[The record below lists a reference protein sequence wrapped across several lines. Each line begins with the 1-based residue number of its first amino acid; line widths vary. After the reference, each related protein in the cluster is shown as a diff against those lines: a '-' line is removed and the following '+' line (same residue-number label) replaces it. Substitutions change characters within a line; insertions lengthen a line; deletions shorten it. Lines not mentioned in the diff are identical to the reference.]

1 MDLETKYGKK
11 FRVYVD
17 DAYRA
22 EDTPNK
28 SSEKW
33 RYLEL
38 RGKYGYIYPYSSN
51 QLAVAITGPKIAA
64 KFVRRGGWKILQDGE
79 DATVFLIPDEDLSL
93 AFSTLKLFRKK
104 VLSDEDRAK
113 KAAVLAKAREAK
125 KAAGK

>member
-1 MDLETKYGKK
+1 MDLESKFGRKYKV
-11 FRVYVD
+11 FVD

-22 EDTPNK
+22 ETTQNK
-28 SSEKW
+28 SADKW

-38 RGKYGYIYPYSSN
+38 RGKYGYVYPFSSSHI
-51 QLAVAITGPKIAA
+51 AVAVTGPKIAT
-64 KFVRRGGWKILQDGE
+64 KLLKRPGWKVLQNAD
-79 DATVFLIPDEDLSL
+79 DAIVFMIPDEDTSF

-104 VLSDEDRAK
+104 VLSEEDRAK